1 MGPSRNRLFTK
12 RRIIVGAVAM
22 VVIAGG
28 TGTWFATRSSA
39 TAPTITT
46 TNQVAT
52 VSTGTIVQTVSSTG
66 TIEPSSQ
73 ANLSFAVT
81 GRVTAVNVTAGQTVA
96 VGQSLATVDP
106 TVLTATV
113 AQTQATV
120 AADQS
125 KLTTDQAGGASS
137 TQIAAD
143 QAAVVSSQAQ
153 LTSAQESLAGA
164 TLTSTIVGTV
174 ASVNLS
180 VGQQVSGSGPS
191 STGGSST
198 GHSHAE

>member
-39 TAPTITT
+39 TTTPTITT
-46 TNQVAT
+46 TNQVTT

-81 GRVTAVNVTAGQTVA
+81 GRVTAAMSPPARQW
-96 VGQSLATVDP
+96 L
-106 TVLTATV
+106 
-113 AQTQATV
+113 
-120 AADQS
+120 
-125 KLTTDQAGGASS
+125 
-137 TQIAAD
+137 
-143 QAAVVSSQAQ
+143 
-153 LTSAQESLAGA
+153 SA
-164 TLTSTIVGTV
+164 
-174 ASVNLS
+174 NPWP
-180 VGQQVSGSGPS
+180 PS
-191 STGGSST
+191 IRQY
-198 GHSHAE
+198 